1 MGYSRWDSDDW
12 KSYAKTT
19 STKSTAH
26 IFTSTHMKDALNPLN
41 TMRESRDSVAN
52 PNSNAIIVGLDVT
65 GSMGM
70 LADALARDGLGVMV
84 EEILK
89 RKPVTDP
96 HTMIMAIGDAYC
108 DRSPLQITQFESDN
122 SLVPQLADLWLEKG
136 GGGNRFESYNLP
148 WYYAATHTS
157 IDCFEKRNKKG
168 YLFTIGDEEAPAP
181 VLASQ
186 IKKIIGDDVQRDF
199 SSKELLTMANRM
211 YEVFHIIVE
220 EGSHARAYPN
230 EVYNSWVDL
239 LGQRVIRLS
248 DHKKLAEVIVSAIEV
263 NEGKNVADVTS
274 SWSGSTSV
282 VVKHAM
288 SGLVAKT
295 TTTDVVRF

>member
-108 DRSPLQITQFESDN
+108 DRSPLQITQFEADN

-199 SSKELLTMANRM
+199 SSKELLTMASRM